1 MTQCVKNAVSGK
13 KENIIMNKKKK
24 IKANV
29 LPEAT
34 STIGSLILN
43 NKYKDI
49 FIIVIS

>member
-1 MTQCVKNAVSGK
+1 
-13 KENIIMNKKKK
+13 MNKKKK

-34 STIGSLILN
+34 STIGSLIFN
-43 NKYKDI
+43 NKYKDM